1 MAAPILPRNA
11 SDPTGQDRRER
22 AAIAEFSRK
31 LRQVGKLY
39 QDALKR
45 IPYQV
50 VTVNAKI
57 YQFDLNP
64 DLLASILGEIS
75 LAVDRILL
83 EGGPD
88 QLWFTQQYVVPAYQQ
103 GTAQQWA
110 NLGAQS
116 ETYQAS
122 RPALE
127 SLLTSDP
134 YRRRIGYLRARE
146 FELMRG
152 FNAETKAHMSRIL
165 ADGLAT
171 GQNPLQVARDLTKQ
185 LGIEERRAERI
196 ARTEIPTAFRQARLD
211 EAEQAQTELGIQS
224 REMHLSALSPTTR
237 PTHRARHATLHTST
251 EQRAWWQRDA
261 NSIRCKCSSVTVLVD
276 AKGAPLT
283 PGIVERAKRMAQT

>member
-1 MAAPILPRNA
+1 MGAPILPRNPK
-11 SDPTGQDRRER
+11 DPTSQNRREV
-22 AAIAEFSRK
+22 AAIADFARR

-39 QDALKR
+39 ADALKR
-45 IPYQV
+45 IPYRV

-64 DLLASILGEIS
+64 DILANILGEIGE
-75 LAVDRILL
+75 AVDRILL

-88 QLWFTQQYVVPAYQQ
+88 QLWFTQEYVVPAYQQ

-116 ETYQAS
+116 EAYQAS
-122 RPALE
+122 RPQLE
-127 SLLTSDP
+127 SLLTSEP

-146 FELMRG
+146 FELMQG
-152 FNAETKAHMSRIL
+152 FTAETKAHMSRIL

-171 GQNPLQVARDLTKQ
+171 GQNPLEVARSLTKQ
-185 LGIEERRAERI
+185 LGVEERRAERI

-211 EAEQAQTELGIQS
+211 EAEQAQIELGIQS

-237 PTHRARHATLHTST
+237 PTHRARHATLHTT
-251 EQRAWWQRDA
+251 AEQRQWWQRDA
-261 NSIRCKCSSVTVLVD
+261 NSVNCKCSAVTVLVD

-283 PGIVERAKRMAQT
+283 PGIVERAKRMK